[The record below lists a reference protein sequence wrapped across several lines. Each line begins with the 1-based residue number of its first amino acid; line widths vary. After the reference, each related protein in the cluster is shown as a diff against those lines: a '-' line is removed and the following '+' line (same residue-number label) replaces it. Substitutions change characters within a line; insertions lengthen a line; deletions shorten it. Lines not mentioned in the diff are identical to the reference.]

1 MSAWA
6 LLPSLLILLLA
17 SVVGLAVARFAF
29 RAYRRSRREAPNAVS
44 TRCRCGYELDNL
56 DRIRCPE
63 CGRVFGFDA
72 TPEALGLSDE
82 ELRRATEA
90 RERRRSTP

>member
-1 MSAWA
+1 MMSSTPI
-6 LLPSLLILLLA
+6 LLWLLILLFG
-17 SVVGLAVARFAF
+17 SIVGLTLARLAF
-29 RAYRRSRREAPNAVS
+29 RGYRRRHRQQATAPTS
-44 TRCRCGYELDNL
+44 CRCGYELSKL

-72 TPEALGLSDE
+72 TPEELGLSDE

-90 RERRRSTP
+90 RERRRATP